1 MKTYR
6 YEVSFRKDGVDKIVT
21 VDARNEFEAVQLA
34 GAFGFGVV
42 VFSVVNLDL

>member
-6 YEVSFRKDGVDKIVT
+6 YEVSFRKNNLDKVVT
-21 VDARNEFEAVQLA
+21 VDARNEFEAIQLA
-34 GAFGFGVV
+34 GAFGFGVL

>member
-6 YEVSFRKDGVDKIVT
+6 YEVSFRKDGVDKTVIVE
-21 VDARNEFEAVQLA
+21 ARHEFEAIQLA

>member
-34 GAFGFGVV
+34 GAFGLGVV